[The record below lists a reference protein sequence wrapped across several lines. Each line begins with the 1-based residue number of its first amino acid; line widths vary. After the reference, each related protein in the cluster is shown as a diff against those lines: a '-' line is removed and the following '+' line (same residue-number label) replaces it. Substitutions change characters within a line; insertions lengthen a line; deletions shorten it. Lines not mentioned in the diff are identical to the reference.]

1 MSEGTDDAARV
12 FVVLGM
18 HRSGTSAVARGVQ
31 ALGVTLGSPLLPP
44 NAENPGG
51 FWEHEAIVDL
61 NERLLRALHLRWDS
75 IRLIRPESWES
86 DEVEAF
92 LAEFSDLAARYF
104 RGEHRWAFKDPR
116 TMRLLP
122 FWQRALLRGGFAP
135 SYIFVVRNPLSV
147 AESLRSR
154 NQFSIIK
161 SQLLWLAYNLPAV
174 SALRDSAVVFVDYD
188 RLVDSPVR
196 ELGRVAKT
204 LGLDLENAKEE
215 LSGYA
220 EEFLDPALRHFRL
233 TAEDLRRHP
242 DVLDPV
248 RRAYQWLHQLAA
260 DEITLR
266 DHPLLS
272 GWSALERSWRSSSK
286 LAECIDEVEAHLVE
300 LQEAHQEALEN
311 ARSEWDEATAARRLL
326 EGERVR
332 LEKRASDLVVERDEA
347 TAARRLLEGERVRL
361 EKRASDLVVERDE
374 ATAAR
379 RLLEG
384 ERVRLEKRASDLVVE
399 RDEATAARRLLEGER
414 VRLEKRASDLVVER
428 DEATAARRLLEGER
442 VRLEKRASDLVVER
456 DEATAARRLLEGERV
471 RLEKRA
477 SDLVVERDEATA
489 ARRLLEGERVRLEK
503 RASDLVVERDEATA
517 ARRLLEGER
526 VRLEKR
532 ASDLVVERDEAT
544 AARRLL
550 EGERVRLEKRA
561 SLVTRTAARA
571 ALEEERTKL
580 ERYASLLLQ
589 ERDKAV

>member
-1 MSEGTDDAARV
+1 MSEGSDDAARV

-122 FWQRALLRGGFAP
+122 FWQRALLRGGFSP
-135 SYIFVVRNPLSV
+135 SYIFVVRNPLSI

-174 SALRDSAVVFVDYD
+174 SALRDSAVVFIDYD

-196 ELGRVAKT
+196 ELGRVAET

-233 TAEDLRRHP
+233 TAEDLRKHP

-248 RRAYQWLHQLAA
+248 RRLYQWLHQLAV

-266 DHPLLS
+266 DHSLLS

-286 LAECIDEVEAHLVE
+286 LAECIDEVEARLVE
-300 LQEAHQEALEN
+300 LQEAHQEALED
-311 ARSEWDEATAARRLL
+311 ARSEWNEATAASRSL
-326 EGERVR
+326 EGERAR
-332 LEKRASDLVVERDEA
+332 LEKRAIDLVVERDEA
-347 TAARRLLEGERVRL
+347 KA
-361 EKRASDLVVERDE
+361 D
-374 ATAAR
+374 
-379 RLLEG
+379 
-384 ERVRLEKRASDLVVE
+384 
-399 RDEATAARRLLEGER
+399 
-414 VRLEKRASDLVVER
+414 
-428 DEATAARRLLEGER
+428 
-442 VRLEKRASDLVVER
+442 
-456 DEATAARRLLEGERV
+456 
-471 RLEKRA
+471 
-477 SDLVVERDEATA
+477 
-489 ARRLLEGERVRLEK
+489 
-503 RASDLVVERDEATA
+503 
-517 ARRLLEGER
+517 
-526 VRLEKR
+526 
-532 ASDLVVERDEAT
+532 
-544 AARRLL
+544 
-550 EGERVRLEKRA
+550 
-561 SLVTRTAARA
+561 RA
-571 ALEEERTKL
+571 ALEGERTKL

-589 ERDKAV
+589 ERDKAKADRAALEGERTKLERYASLLLQERDKAKADRAALEGERTKLERYASLLLQERDKAKAEARALKTEREKLENYVARITQERDKAMAEARAFEDERDKLKRHLREVEND